1 MKSIEEAFGPL
12 WEIYSNENV
21 TEIIVDSADDI
32 YYEENGKIINCE
44 KNLFSCS
51 REIKETILRLIEYS
65 GRSLK
70 EGQYSI
76 NFVIDETTRIMCVL
90 PPLSIKGPILNLLKI
105 PTRQIFWDDYLK
117 FGAIDEKGKEIIQ
130 NIIADNKSIL
140 VAGPVGSGKT
150 TLLNLLIDTIDP
162 EYRVVTI
169 EKMANLLI
177 NRKRVARLQTENNE
191 TNELVGLVHSAR
203 YMRGDYVVLDDV
215 QGPETMPYLSLLH
228 EGHSGMM
235 LIGAE
240 NAFDAL
246 RRLELKALSS
256 DFTGAIE
263 DIRYAISS
271 ALDYVVFQEKCE
283 DGKRRITRIGKIIN
297 DGNHLNLDIVYKV

>member
-1 MKSIEEAFGPL
+1 MKAIEEAFGPL
-12 WEIYSNENV
+12 WKIFSKDSV
-21 TEIIVDSADDI
+21 HEIIVDSADDI
-32 YYEENGKIINCE
+32 YYEENGKIINCDE
-44 KNLFSCS
+44 KIFSSS
-51 REIKETILRLIEYS
+51 REITETIHRLIEFS
-65 GRSLK
+65 GRTLK

-90 PPLSIKGPILNLLKI
+90 PPLSIKGPILNLIKI
-105 PTRQIFWDDYLK
+105 PQRQITWDDYLS
-117 FGAIDEKGKEIIQ
+117 FEAIDEKGKQVIEEIIS
-130 NIIADNKSIL
+130 DNKSIL

-150 TLLNLLIDTIDP
+150 TLLNLLIDTIDK
-162 EYRVVTI
+162 EQRVVTI

-191 TNELVGLVHSAR
+191 TSELVGLVNSAR
-203 YMRGDYVVLDDV
+203 YMRGDYVILDDA
-215 QGPETMPYLSLLH
+215 QGPETMPFLSLLH

-240 NAFDAL
+240 NAFDSL

-256 DFTGAIE
+256 DFTGSIE

-271 ALDYVVFQEKCE
+271 ALDYVVFQEKCD

-297 DGNHLNLDIVYKV
+297 DGNHLNLDIVYKA